1 MKKKQKLMYRLIS
14 LLVLLC
20 TAVMLLSTS
29 RLRRCDRCDRRQQH
43 NC

>member
-20 TAVMLLSTS
+20 TAVMLLSTAPS
-29 RLRRCDRCDRRQQH
+29 PV
-43 NC
+43 